1 MGYSIGLIV
10 VMIVLFYFMLIRPE
24 NKKKKAAEE
33 LRNSLKIGDDVTT
46 IGGILGTVCAVKE
59 NSVVIETGADRVRIE
74 MQRWAI
80 STNDTAAARA
90 AEAAKE
96 AKALRDAEAREKRL
110 AKQNKK
116 EGK

>member
-1 MGYSIGLIV
+1 MGSSGGYSSII
-10 VMIVLFYFMLIRPE
+10 MIVLILVIFYLFLILPE

-74 MQRWAI
+74 MTKWAI
-80 STNDTAAARA
+80 GTKGSQTSPEPAPA
-90 AEAAKE
+90 
-96 AKALRDAEAREKRL
+96 
-110 AKQNKK
+110 KK
-116 EGK
+116 EKKDEKK

>member
-33 LRNSLKIGDDVTT
+33 LRNSLKPGDDVTT
-46 IGGILGTVCAVKE
+46 IGGLIGTVCAVKE

-74 MQRWAI
+74 MTKWAI
-80 STNDTAAARA
+80 GTKDNKTETAA
-90 AEAAKE
+90 
-96 AKALRDAEAREKRL
+96 
-110 AKQNKK
+110 KK
-116 EGK
+116 EEKKK

>member
-1 MGYSIGLIV
+1 MGSTVSTIIMVVALIA
-10 VMIVLFYFMLIRPE
+10 IFYFLLIRPE

-74 MQRWAI
+74 MTKWAI
-80 STNDTAAARA
+80 GTKGSQTSPEPAPA
-90 AEAAKE
+90 
-96 AKALRDAEAREKRL
+96 
-110 AKQNKK
+110 KK
-116 EGK
+116 EKKDEKK

>member
-1 MGYSIGLIV
+1 MGSTVSTIIMVVVLIA
-10 VMIVLFYFMLIRPE
+10 IFYFLLIRPE

-74 MQRWAI
+74 MTKWAI
-80 STNDTAAARA
+80 GTKGSQTSPEPVPA
-90 AEAAKE
+90 
-96 AKALRDAEAREKRL
+96 
-110 AKQNKK
+110 KK
-116 EGK
+116 EKKDEKK

>member
-1 MGYSIGLIV
+1 MGNGGYSSIIMIILMLVIFYLFLI
-10 VMIVLFYFMLIRPE
+10 LPE

-74 MQRWAI
+74 ITKGAV
-80 STNDTAAARA
+80 SSN
-90 AEAAKE
+90 
-96 AKALRDAEAREKRL
+96 
-110 AKQNKK
+110 
-116 EGK
+116 EGKGANKETSDSEESLGN